1 MYFIC
6 VYMHCIYALY
16 IYNVYYLEVILLGIL
31 LGGLYFFAIF
41 RWKSIFSIFVCF
53 FYSCIFERTHLKL
66 AFLMFY
72 VYIYTYIYICI
83 YIGTTWYTTWRFVF
97 FCYLQVE
104 KYFFHLPENINQQN
118 NAIIFWCGC
127 FK

>member
-6 VYMHCIYALY
+6 VYMHCIYALL

-31 LGGLYFFAIF
+31 LGGLYFF
-41 RWKSIFSIFVCF
+41 
-53 FYSCIFERTHLKL
+53 
-66 AFLMFY
+66 
-72 VYIYTYIYICI
+72 
-83 YIGTTWYTTWRFVF
+83 
-97 FCYLQVE
+97 CYLQVE
-104 KYFFHLPENINQQN
+104 KYFFHLPDNINQQN